1 MTSRTESG
9 SPVRAL
15 IGGVGYPDL
24 SDHSFSWAVVSL
36 LEARALPDG
45 VAVEDVSYNPVAVA
59 QRLDDEPAG
68 DRYGVLVLVSAMAR
82 GREPGAVTAYR
93 WDRQLPADDE
103 IQRAVT
109 DAVTGIIYL
118 DNTLVVVRQLGSLP
132 DRVVV
137 LEIEPLV
144 EAFGSP
150 MSGPVADQLGP
161 VCDAAVRYAADL
173 QACDALPLCALG
185 GPAVSV
191 AHV

>member
-1 MTSRTESG
+1 MTSRTESRSDG
-9 SPVRAL
+9 RAL

-24 SDHSFSWAVVSL
+24 SDHSISWAVVSL
-36 LEARALPDG
+36 LEARTLPAG
-45 VAVEDVSYNPVAVA
+45 VVVEDVSYNPVAVA
-59 QRLDDEPAG
+59 QRLDDEPED
-68 DRYGVLVLVSAMAR
+68 DRYGVLVLVSAIAR
-82 GREPGAVTAYR
+82 GREPGTVTAYR

-118 DNTLVVVRQLGSLP
+118 DNTLVVVRHLGALP

-137 LEIEPLV
+137 VEVEPLV

-150 MSGPVADQLGP
+150 MSRPVADQLEA

-173 QACDALPLCALG
+173 PACDALPLCGLG
-185 GPAVSV
+185 GPAVRV
-191 AHV
+191 PHA